1 MHKVYYNLDMKLLHN
16 FKKSLIFMF
25 DGLMYDSSH
34 VHIQEYRNIV
44 VILPMH
50 TSVIFFLMRF

>member
-16 FKKSLIFMF
+16 FKKSLKFMF
-25 DGLMYDSSH
+25 DGLMYDSSR

-50 TSVIFFLMRF
+50 IGKIFLMRF